1 MGKSKT
7 QILLACYNGRS
18 YLEAQMRSLIAQSE
32 TDWELL
38 VRDDGSFDGTN
49 AILRRWAAKDERVTL
64 VEGGGST
71 GSAKKNFARLMQAAD
86 GDYVLFCDQDDVW
99 HPDKLQKSR
108 AAMRALEEQHGKQ
121 TPLLVHSDL
130 RVVDQDGGEIAP
142 SMAAYQK
149 LDLTRTGFC
158 QLLSQNVVTGCTV
171 MINRALLEKGRALP
185 EEAVMHDWYLA
196 LIAACFG
203 AVGLV
208 QQATLDYRQHAQNQV
223 GSKNAGSAQYIAA
236 RAAQGKKSRQVLRDT
251 YAQADAFVRQFG
263 SEMPEAYRRAAE
275 ALAEMPR
282 RSKPMR
288 WRTLG
293 KYHLYKHGLVR
304 KAGQI
309 FYC

>member
-18 YLEAQMRSLIAQSE
+18 YLDEQIASLVAQSE

-49 AILRRWAAKDERVTL
+49 AILRRWAAKDERITL
-64 VEGGGST
+64 LEGGGST
-71 GSAKKNFARLMQAAD
+71 GSAKENFARLMQAAD
-86 GDYVLFCDQDDVW
+86 GAYVLFCDQDDVW

-108 AAMRALEEQHGKQ
+108 DAMRALEQTHGTKA
-121 TPLLVHSDL
+121 PLLVHSDL
-130 RVVDQDGGEIAP
+130 RVVDQNGGEIAP

-158 QLLSQNVVTGCTV
+158 QMLSQNVVTGCTV
-171 MINRALLEKGRALP
+171 MINRALLEKGRDLP
-185 EEAVMHDWYLA
+185 QEAVMHDWYLA

-203 AVGLV
+203 AVGV
-208 QQATLDYRQHAQNQV
+208 VAETTIDYRQHAQNQV

-236 RAAQGKKSRQVLRDT
+236 RAKQGQKSRQVLRDT
-251 YAQADAFVRQFG
+251 YAQAGAFVRQFG
-263 SEMPEAYRRAAE
+263 PEMPAAYRQAAE
-275 ALAEMPR
+275 ALADLPR
-282 RSKPMR
+282 RSKLGR

-293 KYHLYKHGLVR
+293 KYDLYKHGLVR
-304 KAGQI
+304 KAGQM